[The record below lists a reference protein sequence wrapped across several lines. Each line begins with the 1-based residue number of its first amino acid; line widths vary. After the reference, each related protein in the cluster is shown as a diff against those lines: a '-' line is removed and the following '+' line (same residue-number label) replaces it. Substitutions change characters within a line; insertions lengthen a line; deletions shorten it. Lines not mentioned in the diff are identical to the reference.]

1 VVAALPGLRDV
12 HPWEVAAANVHDP
25 FGRFPLGRRRR
36 STSGLRALAR
46 AIASESESGD
56 CAETGRAMNSVAKTT
71 ETTRPVSCWRASMM
85 SRALMAAAFRERTL
99 VRRDCLRHGTLQVT
113 GAILR
118 DLSLAGHA
126 RAVEVLDRQSG
137 EAGRLCGGA
146 PKLCRA
152 SEGDGLRSVSLN
164 HRSSP
169 GRDSGCDKIA
179 PHSSTDRAPPQGD
192 ALVLDTPV
200 ATEQYRVEWIR
211 ITHPGR
217 CQCDRLHA
225 DSSSDARRLLPVLSQ
240 RSGPAAV
247 HRACCA
253 RGGIASTQLTRRPV

>member
-1 VVAALPGLRDV
+1 
-12 HPWEVAAANVHDP
+12 
-25 FGRFPLGRRRR
+25 
-36 STSGLRALAR
+36 
-46 AIASESESGD
+46 
-56 CAETGRAMNSVAKTT
+56 MNSVAKTT
-71 ETTRPVSCWRASMM
+71 ETTRRVSCSRTSMM

-99 VRRDCLRHGTLQVT
+99 VRRKCLRHGTLQVT

-179 PHSSTDRAPPQGD
+179 LTAPPTERPPRRCAGARHAGRDRAIPRGMDPHH
-192 ALVLDTPV
+192 
-200 ATEQYRVEWIR
+200 
-211 ITHPGR
+211 HPGR
-217 CQCDRLHA
+217 CQCDRPHA

-253 RGGIASTQLTRRPV
+253 RGGIASTQLTPRPV